1 MIDTQLREAVRLA
14 GTPCYVFDA
23 RELRRR
29 VAFLREHL
37 PSGIGFCYA
46 MKANPFLVKE
56 ISPLVDRIEICS
68 PGELTIAGKLDIP
81 LKQYV
86 VSGVNKDPERMRTMV
101 RTGSGEELY
110 TVESMRQLTIL
121 LQSAQSEQKRVS
133 ALLRLTSGNQFGM
146 SEDEVEYILCCH
158 KKDPWL
164 SIRGIQFFSGTQKR
178 SLSRLRHE
186 IEYLDGFLTRME
198 MLYGPLRELE
208 YGPGLPVSYFQ
219 GEEPDEGGCLAAFSE
234 LLRGMRFPGEIN
246 LELGRSLVAG
256 CGYYLTRI
264 CDLKENCGQN
274 YAIVEGGIHQIVYYG
289 QSMAM
294 RHPPVRF
301 LSPHLPGQVR
311 EWNIFGSLCTTNDVL
326 VKRLPLE
333 GLRLGDVL
341 VFEKAGAYS
350 VTEGIALFLS
360 RELPAV
366 VLIRE
371 DGVPVCIRG
380 ITPTD
385 PFNTPAYQMETR

>member
-1 MIDTQLREAVRLA
+1 MIDSQLREAVRLA

-23 RELRRR
+23 RKLGYR

-37 PSGIGFCYA
+37 PSEIGLCYA
-46 MKANPFLVKE
+46 MKANPFLLKE

-86 VSGVNKDPERMRTMV
+86 VSGVNKDPERIQSMV
-101 RTGSGEELY
+101 SAGTGEEIF
-110 TVESMRQLTIL
+110 TVESMRQLSIL
-121 LQSAQSEQKRVS
+121 LQSAQREQKRCSV
-133 ALLRLTSGNQFGM
+133 LLRLTSGNQFGM
-146 SEDEVEYILCCH
+146 REDEVEYILCCH

-164 SIRGIQFFSGTQKR
+164 CIRGIQYFSGTQKR
-178 SLSRLRHE
+178 SLSRLRRE
-186 IEYLDGFLTRME
+186 IEYLDGFLARLDK
-198 MLYGPLRELE
+198 LYGPLEELE
-208 YGPGLPVSYFQ
+208 YGPGFSVAYFQ
-219 GEEPDEGGCLAAFSE
+219 GEEYDEPEYLASFSE
-234 LLRGMRFPGEIN
+234 ILQGMRFSGKTT
-246 LELGRSLVAG
+246 LELGRSLAAD

-274 YAIVEGGIHQIVYYG
+274 YAIIDGGIHQIVYYG

-301 LSPHLPGQVR
+301 LSPHLPGQVK

-385 PFNTPAYQMETR
+385 PFNTPAYQMEVR